1 VAQRTQVI
9 LEDDLD
15 GGSADQTVRFGINGV
30 TYEID
35 LSRAN
40 AAKLDVALEPFI
52 KAGRRISGGR
62 STPKRTAAT
71 NTKTDPEQ
79 LKAIRAWAKD
89 NGRKVSDRGRI
100 SADIVSAYEAAH

>member
-1 VAQRTQVI
+1 MAQRTQVI

-15 GGSADQTVRFGINGV
+15 GGSADQTVQFGINGV

-35 LSRAN
+35 LSDDN
-40 AAKLDVALEPFI
+40 VAKLNSAFEPFI
-52 KAGRRISGGR
+52 KAGRRVSGGR
-62 STPKRTAAT
+62 NIPKRAAAK

-89 NGRKVSDRGRI
+89 NGYKVSDRGRI